1 MNYALVIT
9 FVLMMAYADAC
20 RPQTPDEREGHERN
34 PLEFNI
40 ANIQRGKQFFTIHC
54 VSCHGV
60 DGRGDTEMRE
70 FLKTPPADLVDDQ
83 WTYGDGDE
91 AIFDVIKEGRTL
103 RDMPAFTEKLND
115 ERIWQVISYTRYL
128 GGKRP

>member
-1 MNYALVIT
+1 MNYCLLLT
-9 FVLMMAYADAC
+9 FVVMTAYASKC
-20 RPQTPDEREGHERN
+20 QPQTPDDTDDHEGN
-34 PLEFNI
+34 PLAFNI

-83 WTYGDGDE
+83 WTYGDTDH
-91 AIFDVIKEGRTL
+91 AIFDVVKEGRTA
-103 RDMPAFTEKLND
+103 RDMPAFNEKLND
-115 ERIWQVISYTRYL
+115 ERIWQVISYARYL
-128 GGKRP
+128 GGSRP